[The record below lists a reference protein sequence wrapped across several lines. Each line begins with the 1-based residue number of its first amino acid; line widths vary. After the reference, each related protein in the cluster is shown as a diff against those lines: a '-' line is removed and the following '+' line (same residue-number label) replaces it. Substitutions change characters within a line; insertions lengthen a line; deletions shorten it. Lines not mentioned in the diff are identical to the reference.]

1 LSDSHKTLHL
11 LLYAMIGLAGLA
23 LGLRLFF
30 GIYQVHGVGMEP
42 TLKNKEFCLV
52 ANYPLSL
59 EQGDLVVFRSNSGK
73 PLVRRVIGLPKQKVE
88 IKDSKVYINGQLVR
102 EPYVARAKGI
112 IDTAPVQIP
121 EDEYYLLSDDRLDTL
136 DSRRLGT
143 IHKDQLL
150 GKIIY

>member
-1 LSDSHKTLHL
+1 MSDSHKTLHL

-42 TLKNKEFCLV
+42 TLKNKELCLV

>member
-42 TLKNKEFCLV
+42 TLKNKELCLV

>member
-1 LSDSHKTLHL
+1 
-11 LLYAMIGLAGLA
+11 
-23 LGLRLFF
+23 
-30 GIYQVHGVGMEP
+30 
-42 TLKNKEFCLV
+42 
-52 ANYPLSL
+52 
-59 EQGDLVVFRSNSGK
+59 
-73 PLVRRVIGLPKQKVE
+73 
-88 IKDSKVYINGQLVR
+88 VR